1 MADRRKPIFP
11 TIATD
16 DQVRSYIEDPP
27 DAVPDISATSLSN
40 LIAAWDGTG
49 PYAKDHK
56 PRPNYRIVAV
66 VHQPNFLMMA
76 ANTKSGIT
84 DLSQVKDRT

>member
-1 MADRRKPIFP
+1 
-11 TIATD
+11 
-16 DQVRSYIEDPP
+16 
-27 DAVPDISATSLSN
+27 LSN